1 MRPDARGV
9 EGLPLRL
16 LIAAAV
22 LLLVLPMVASALSV
36 HDLHRTED
44 RVRGEAAR
52 ALALA
57 GHLALAGGGRGH
69 LTLDLRGSALTAIVS
84 FRFAAAGTTGVALYR
99 LSGLEERS
107 VSLPDLPARLSFGTT
122 ADLSLASGFVD
133 LVLEYRAGAVA
144 VMRA

>member
-16 LIAAAV
+16 LIAGAV
-22 LLLVLPMVASALSV
+22 LLLVLPVVASALAA

-52 ALALA
+52 ALSLA

-69 LTLDLRGSALTAIVS
+69 LTLDLTSSALTAVAS
-84 FRFAAAGTTGVALYR
+84 FRFVTAGETGVAFYR

-107 VSLPDLPARLSFGTT
+107 VVLPDLPARLSFGTEVELRL
-122 ADLSLASGFVD
+122 DPGVHD
-133 LVLEYRAGAVA
+133 LVLEFRTGAVA
-144 VMRA
+144 VMRT